1 MPCDLNIVKIT
12 KPPTEVY
19 RTFTT
24 RIYTYIVTY
33 KNFVVK
39 PLYFLLICESVENTT
54 LLKSYNFVTILLQ
67 FVFRSFSAVIHLYT
81 RCLCILIRDSC
92 FLVWGSCWELVGKEV
107 CCRLTYYHPHTQHT
121 HTHINMVRRFPLPW
135 GWYNVHQVCVCSCRG
150 RSQTIRRVCSVSLRV
165 FDIQITL

>member
-1 MPCDLNIVKIT
+1 MYLCLCDLNIVKIT

-33 KNFVVK
+33 KKIVVK

-54 LLKSYNFVTILLQ
+54 LLKSYSFVTILLQ

-81 RCLCILIRDSC
+81 RYLCILIGDSV
-92 FLVWGSCWELVGKEV
+92 FRAWGSCWELLGARWE
-107 CCRLTYYHPHTQHT
+107 RSMFSIDLTPPT
-121 HTHINMVRRFPLPW
+121 HTTHTYTLYF
-135 GWYNVHQVCVCSCRG
+135 GASF
-150 RSQTIRRVCSVSLRV
+150 SVALGV
-165 FDIQITL
+165 V

>member
-1 MPCDLNIVKIT
+1 MYLCLCDLNIVKIT

-33 KNFVVK
+33 KKILVK

-67 FVFRSFSAVIHLYT
+67 FIFRSFSAVIHLYT
-81 RCLCILIRDSC
+81 RCLCILIRGGV
-92 FLVWGSCWELVGKEV
+92 FFVWGSRWVSLGKECSFV
-107 CCRLTYYHPHTQHT
+107 RPTTT
-121 HTHINMVRRFPLPW
+121 HTHNTHIHTIFGASFSVAL
-135 GWYNVHQVCVCSCRG
+135 GVVTSAEVCVCSCRG
-150 RSQTIRRVCSVSLRV
+150 RSQTIRRVCSLSLRV
-165 FDIQITL
+165 FDIKF

>member
-1 MPCDLNIVKIT
+1 MYLCLCDLNIVKIT

-33 KNFVVK
+33 KKILVK

-67 FVFRSFSAVIHLYT
+67 FIFRSFSAVIHLYT
-81 RCLCILIRDSC
+81 RCLCILIRGGV
-92 FLVWGSCWELVGKEV
+92 FFVWGSRWVSLGLAGKGV
-107 CCRLTYYHPHTQHT
+107 FLRSTYYHTT
-121 HTHINMVRRFPLPW
+121 HTYTHKYGASFSVAL
-135 GWYNVHQVCVCSCRG
+135 GW
-150 RSQTIRRVCSVSLRV
+150 
-165 FDIQITL
+165 